1 MNYKQ
6 LRSSLIAADIPASVE
21 NMQEL
26 VAGTESWL
34 GELASVLPTTGIT
47 LVAIGGLG
55 RGELSAGSDLDL
67 LLLHEPKHAKLAG
80 QLANKIWYP
89 IWDASIKL
97 DHSVR
102 DSAQARNLAG
112 KDFKVILGL
121 LDARAIA
128 GDAEL
133 FEKLRSTV
141 LADWRA
147 NATKRMPE
155 LYEDVQNR
163 RKRAGDLAHL
173 LEPDLKD
180 SYGGLRDL
188 TVLRAVAASWV
199 TDIDHSLTKQAGAKL
214 LIIRDA
220 LHRVSSRATDRLTFH
235 EQAEVA
241 RLQGFAS
248 DDELLQEVSLAAR
261 SIAMASDQAWSR
273 VQRQVTK
280 PGIRRLYPRAQRLPL
295 ADGAI
300 EQNGE
305 VVFARD
311 VNPAEDV
318 ALFIRVAA
326 AAAQAGLPLAPHT
339 LKRYVDEYRPLQVP
353 WPSNVLNSFVSLLGA
368 GPALLP
374 VWESLDQAGLFT
386 RWLPHWEKIRS
397 APQRNALHQYTVDW
411 HSVECVVQAAA
422 LTREV
427 DRPDL
432 LLVAALFHD
441 IGKAQGPGHS
451 QIGERLIREIA
462 PTLGFDV
469 SDTEVLAKL
478 VLHHLLLAEVATTRD
493 LDDLAT
499 IEYVANA
506 VGSIEVLQLLRQL
519 TEADSKATNTG
530 IWSDWKAKLI
540 DTLVTR
546 VSDYLQ
552 GQSTIQPESFVLRN
566 NMLNMKTGDVQIS
579 KNLVGHS
586 VRLCLV
592 DRIGLVADVAGIWA
606 LARLEVVS
614 ADFDTIDGVA
624 YQEWSL
630 RPIFGDVADETE
642 LAVTLHRGLAQGF
655 EVATAVKNLKAPIQ
669 TRRGFVAP
677 AMRVKILQNASKVAS
692 VLEVRAH
699 DAPGLL
705 HQLCGVV
712 ASQNFS
718 IQSAR
723 IATLG
728 SEIVDTLYVQ
738 SSNRE
743 LTPDEQQRLVA
754 EISAAIPASN

>member
-21 NMQEL
+21 NMQAL

-34 GELASVLPTTGIT
+34 GELATVLPADGIT

-55 RGELSAGSDLDL
+55 RGELSAGSDLDV
-67 LLLHEPKHAKLAG
+67 LLLHDAKHAKLAA
-80 QLANKIWYP
+80 QLADKIWYP
-89 IWDASIKL
+89 IWDAGIKL

-128 GDAEL
+128 GDADL
-133 FEKLRSTV
+133 LEKLRSTV

-147 NATKRMPE
+147 NASKRMPE

-163 RKRAGDLAHL
+163 RQRAGDLAHL

-188 TVLRAVAASWV
+188 TVLRAIAASWV
-199 TDIDHSLTKQAGAKL
+199 TDIDHSVTKQAGTKL
-214 LIIRDA
+214 LLIRDA
-220 LHRVSSRATDRLTFH
+220 LHRVTGRSVDRLAFH

-241 RLQGFAS
+241 KLQGFAN

-261 SIAMASDQAWSR
+261 AIAMASDQAWSR
-273 VQRQVTK
+273 VQRQVVK
-280 PGIRRLYPRAQRLPL
+280 PKVRRLYPRVLRLPL

-300 EQNGE
+300 EQDGE

-326 AAAQAGLPLAPHT
+326 TAAQAGLPLAPHT
-339 LKRYVDEYRPLQVP
+339 LKRFVDEYRPLPVP
-353 WPSNVLNSFVSLLGA
+353 WPSTVLNNFVSLLGA

-427 DRPDL
+427 LRPDL

-462 PTLGFDV
+462 PTLGFNE

-493 LDDLAT
+493 LDDPTT

-506 VGSIEVLQLLRQL
+506 VGSIEVLELLRQL

-540 DTLVTR
+540 DTLVSR
-546 VSDYLQ
+546 VSDFLQ
-552 GQSTIQPESFVLRN
+552 GDLVEQSESFVLRN
-566 NMLNMKTGDVQIS
+566 NMLGMSPGEVQIS

-606 LARLEVVS
+606 LSRLEVVS

-624 YQEWSL
+624 YQEWLL
-630 RPIFGDVADETE
+630 RPMFGDLVDESELE
-642 LAVTLHRGLAQGF
+642 LALSRGLVDGF
-655 EVATAVKNLKAPIQ
+655 DVTAAVKNLKSPIQ
-669 TRRGFVAP
+669 VRRGFVAP
-677 AMRVKILQNASKVAS
+677 AMRVKFLPNASKVAS

-712 ASQNFS
+712 ASQKFS

-728 SEIVDTLYVQ
+728 SEIVDTLYIQ
-738 SSNRE
+738 SGNQE
-743 LTPDEQQRLVA
+743 LNPDEQQRLLS